1 MSSDTTTNTTPD
13 TSTVTQIAK
22 WLSFLGTK
30 SSPTR
35 GSLIGNL
42 ARIFVIAC
50 ALFFA
55 LFPVIWIISAS
66 FNPTGS
72 MSTQTLIP
80 KNADSIS
87 DVLVNFRRL
96 FDDPQIPFWRWI
108 GNSIFVSSITTI
120 LILTVTSLSAY
131 AFSRFRFTG
140 RRNVLLL
147 IFLVQVFPSLLA
159 MVAIYLMLVQIG
171 KYIPPLGINTYGG
184 LIMVYIGGGMAT
196 NIWLMKGYFDTIPR
210 DIDESAQV
218 DGATHMQTFWYLIF
232 PLVRPILAVVG
243 LLGFVGPFNDFLLA
257 RIILTD
263 RDNWTLMVGMFSF
276 VEGGEFSTDWGVFA
290 AGSLIAAIPIVVLY
304 LALQRF
310 IVGGLTVGAVKG

>member
-1 MSSDTTTNTTPD
+1 MSSTTIN
-13 TSTVTQIAK
+13 QITEK
-22 WLSFLGTK
+22 LSHLGTK
-30 SSPTR
+30 PSTIRPNLLGNVVR
-35 GSLIGNL
+35 GLI
-42 ARIFVIAC
+42 IVT
-50 ALFFA
+50 ALCFA

-72 MSTQTLIP
+72 MSTQRLIP
-80 KNADSIS
+80 ANAESLD
-87 DVLVNFRRL
+87 DLLVNFRRL

-108 GNSIFVSSITTI
+108 GNSIFVSSVTTVLI
-120 LILTVTSLSAY
+120 LIVTSLSAY
-131 AFSRFRFTG
+131 SFSRFRFTG

-147 IFLVQVFPSLLA
+147 IFLIQVFPQLLA
-159 MVAIYLMLVQIG
+159 MVALYLMLVQLG
-171 KYIPPLGINTYGG
+171 KYIPMLGINTYGG
-184 LIMVYIGGGMAT
+184 LIMIYVGGGMAT

-218 DGATHMQTFWYLIF
+218 DGATHMQTFLYLIF

-257 RIILTD
+257 RIMLTD
-263 RDNWTLMVGMFSF
+263 RANWTLMVGMYSF